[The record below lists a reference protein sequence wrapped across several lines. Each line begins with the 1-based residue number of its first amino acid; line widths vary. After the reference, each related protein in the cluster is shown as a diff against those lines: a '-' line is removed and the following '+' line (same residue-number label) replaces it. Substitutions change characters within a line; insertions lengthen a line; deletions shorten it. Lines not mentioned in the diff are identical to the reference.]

1 MPRGAAGVG
10 RGEGPEPVQLA
21 HEIARKNRG
30 APGSP
35 RGVWTIVGLLP
46 AVVMAAVDARRRSVA
61 ASLAWAVALF
71 AFSAAG
77 LARSPAFRVMVP
89 GPVETGVALDGHGG
103 SRRAERADGPPGLR
117 PPQRWRAVKTA

>member
-1 MPRGAAGVG
+1 VATPGMPRGAAGVG

-89 GPVETGVALDGHGG
+89 GPVETETMQSPSVSTARPQVASQNGQT
-103 SRRAERADGPPGLR
+103 R
-117 PPQRWRAVKTA
+117 